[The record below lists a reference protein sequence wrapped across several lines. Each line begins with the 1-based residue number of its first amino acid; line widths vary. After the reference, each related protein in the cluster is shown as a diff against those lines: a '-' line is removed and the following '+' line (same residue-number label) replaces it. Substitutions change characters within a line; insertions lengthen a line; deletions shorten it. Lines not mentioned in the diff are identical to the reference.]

1 MTRFARASL
10 LQIFFAANQLLSFGC
25 FDKTGLNK
33 AWSQTQVATNQL
45 IRSRSQNKVIAYES
59 WFTGHTKKTACHI
72 CCACLTIWKV
82 LKEAVIWFIY
92 FLSDDFD
99 KILYLFYCLM
109 YYYLIM
115 SQMILIHLSG
125 FWWWNNLRSDLFVF
139 LVVMLRFLKYL
150 LTVWW

>member
-1 MTRFARASL
+1 MKVG
-10 LQIFFAANQLLSFGC
+10 LQLVYS
-25 FDKTGLNK
+25 
-33 AWSQTQVATNQL
+33 S
-45 IRSRSQNKVIAYES
+45 
-59 WFTGHTKKTACHI
+59 HTKKTACHI

-82 LKEAVIWFIY
+82 LKEAVVWFIY

-150 LTVWW
+150 LTVWWQGSLELRNIYKINHHWIPQGKEHNSPE